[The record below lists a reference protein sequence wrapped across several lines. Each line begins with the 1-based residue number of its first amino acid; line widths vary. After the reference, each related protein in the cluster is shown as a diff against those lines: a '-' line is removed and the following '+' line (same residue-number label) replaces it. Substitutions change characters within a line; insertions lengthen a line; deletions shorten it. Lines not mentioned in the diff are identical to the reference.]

1 MRILLVH
8 NSLYYPS
15 FGGGDKSN
23 RLLMQGLSARSHQV
37 RVVTRVEAFGEEAHN
52 HLIHQLSARGI
63 RVLRHSGPA
72 VQFVLDGVDVRT
84 LTREGHLRSFLSS
97 HIHAFDPDVILTST
111 DDPAQLLLE
120 IALHAQRARIVYLIR
135 ATVATPFGPD
145 SSSPNAARAEFLKR
159 VDGAVGV
166 SEYVAEYARRW
177 GGLKAIHAP
186 ISLLEPGEYPY
197 VGRFDNRFI
206 TMINP
211 CAVKGISI
219 FIELARHFREVS
231 FAAVPT
237 WGTTAEDISS
247 LRAEPN
253 VTVIPPADKI
263 DGILNQTRVMLVP
276 SLWAEARSRV
286 ILEAMSCGI
295 PVIAS
300 DVGGL
305 REAKLGVDY
314 VLPVNPVLRYRPALD
329 DLMVPMAEIPRQNIG
344 PWKTVVRRLV
354 TDREHYEHLS
364 LQSRQA
370 ALEYARNLNV
380 VPFEQY
386 LESLVHS
393 PAAPRLSTDVNK
405 RALSEEK
412 GRLLALRLKQR
423 AASTQQ
429 ASRSSREE
437 R

>member
-23 RLLMQGLSARSHQV
+23 RLLMQGLSARGHDV

-52 HLIHQLSARGI
+52 SLIHQLSERGI

-72 VQFVLDGVDVRT
+72 VQFLLDGVDVRT
-84 LTREGHLRSFLSS
+84 LTRQGHLRSFLSS

-120 IALHAQRARIVYLIR
+120 IALHAQRARVVYLVR

-197 VGRFDNRFI
+197 VGRFDNRLI
-206 TMINP
+206 TLINP

-219 FIELARHFREVS
+219 FLELARQFREVS

-237 WGTTAEDISS
+237 WGTTAEDIAS
-247 LRAEPN
+247 LRAVPN
-253 VTVIPPADKI
+253 VTVIPPADNIDKI
-263 DGILNQTRVMLVP
+263 LSQTRVMLVP

-286 ILEAMSCGI
+286 ILEAMACGI
-295 PVIAS
+295 PVVAS
-300 DVGGL
+300 EVGGL

-314 VLPVNPVLRYRPALD
+314 VLPVNPVQRYEPSLD
-329 DLMVPMAEIPRQNIG
+329 HLMVPMAVIPPQDIG
-344 PWKTVVRRLV
+344 PWKAVIHRLV
-354 TDREHYEHLS
+354 TDREHYEQLS
-364 LQSRQA
+364 LQSRQV
-370 ALEYARNLNV
+370 ALEYARNLTV

-386 LESLVHS
+386 LESLVLS
-393 PAAPRLSTDVNK
+393 PSSPRLSAGLSRRV
-405 RALSEEK
+405 LSEEK
-412 GRLLALRLKQR
+412 SRLLALRLRQR
-423 AASTQQ
+423 TA
-429 ASRSSREE
+429 RPSREE